1 MKNKFL
7 HNLKSFLNKN
17 FFNLS
22 LLLLLFFVLFQEF
35 KIFNNIY
42 SIHTKDHDTRAA
54 KAYENS
60 FFSGFCEKSS
70 HGYLYYIKNRFSEK
84 MQSNKIPKIINNFN
98 GKMEYWI
105 FFRC

>member
-7 HNLKSFLNKN
+7 NNLKSFLNKN

-42 SIHTKDHDTRAA
+42 SILTKDHDTRAA

-60 FFSGFCEKSS
+60 FFLVFVKNL
-70 HGYLYYIKNRFSEK
+70 HMVIYIISKINFLKKYNQIRFQK
-84 MQSNKIPKIINNFN
+84 
-98 GKMEYWI
+98 
-105 FFRC
+105 

>member
-7 HNLKSFLNKN
+7 NNLKSFLNKN

-42 SIHTKDHDTRAA
+42 SILTKDHDTRAA

-70 HGYLYYIKNRFSEK
+70 HGYLYYIKINFLKKYNQIRFQK
-84 MQSNKIPKIINNFN
+84 
-98 GKMEYWI
+98 
-105 FFRC
+105 